1 MWSDNLSVVERV
13 TTSLDRNVVRRSWDN
28 GDLWLV
34 ASDWLD
40 CFGASDTLSRT
51 GYVRGTLP
59 LMRRQWPAISNDPWS
74 MNTSCNWRT
83 RFSRLHAAG
92 YVLFTSTW
100 LSNGRPP
107 PFSLLLRA
115 VKIRTAAPL
124 CFAAECNALT
134 NPRYFLFSTTRV
146 CRRRLGSLLVALCSC
161 WAKNTWRLRFRSR
174 SYFKYLPR

>member
-1 MWSDNLSVVERV
+1 MQRGAEAQIVIHMWSDNLSVVERV

-115 VKIRTAAPL
+115 VKIRIVSPRAA
-124 CFAAECNALT
+124 
-134 NPRYFLFSTTRV
+134 FSTFFAGG
-146 CRRRLGSLLVALCSC
+146 LGDAGSSV
-161 WAKNTWRLRFRSR
+161 
-174 SYFKYLPR
+174 

>member
-115 VKIRTAAPL
+115 VKIRIVSPCAA
-124 CFAAECNALT
+124 
-134 NPRYFLFSTTRV
+134 FSTFFAGG
-146 CRRRLGSLLVALCSC
+146 LGDAGSSV
-161 WAKNTWRLRFRSR
+161 
-174 SYFKYLPR
+174 